1 MNVVILRLGGEEV
14 FTAYDEKGTAVHL
27 LSCSDKEALKRWKK
41 EKRFY
46 CPCCRSPLTLKI
58 GSTKIPHFA
67 HISNQK
73 CSASSE
79 RESERHLSSKLLL
92 YEWLRNQRLDV
103 QLEAYL
109 PSIQQRPDLL
119 LKNPP
124 LAIEIQCSPLS
135 VSLFQKRTVFYRKH
149 GLKPLW
155 IYGGQTVSQDRF
167 RLFSFT
173 SFQQMFFQYSPHWG
187 YWFPAF
193 QPETKMFHFYL
204 FLFPFSPVKF
214 FGVQVSLLMDQL
226 AFPFSLR
233 KPSVSRFFTMA
244 QWLKEKRRWISRKI
258 RYSKAFRDPFLKTV
272 YFNGQN
278 PQLLHSCIGLPVKH
292 SIWIRSHPVEWQY
305 YLWSD
310 LLYRVKIGQTVHIKQ
325 GLVVLLRRV
334 KKGELVIREFPLIEP
349 ITLEKTVFQYFLL
362 LASMDILLNIGGGK
376 FIVQKQA
383 IDASTVDKQYQEER
397 VLLNKY
403 KEIILN
409 SLQI

>member
-1 MNVVILRLGGEEV
+1 M
-14 FTAYDEKGTAVHL
+14 FTAYDEKGASVHL
-27 LSCSDKEALKRWKK
+27 MHCRDKETLQRWKT

-67 HISNQK
+67 HVSNKQ
-73 CSASSE
+73 CPASSE

-92 YEWLRNQRLDV
+92 YEWFRKQHLDV
-103 QLEAYL
+103 QLEVYL

-119 LKNPP
+119 LKKPP
-124 LAIEIQCSPLS
+124 LAIEVQCSPIS
-135 VSLFQKRTVFYRKH
+135 ASLLKKRTDLYQKY

-187 YWFPAF
+187 YWFPSF

-214 FGVQVSLLMDQL
+214 FGVQVSVPMDQIM
-226 AFPFSLR
+226 FPFSLH
-233 KPSVSRFFTMA
+233 KPKAFRSFTMA
-244 QWLKEKRRWISRKI
+244 QWLDGKLRWISRKI
-258 RYSKAFRDPFLKTV
+258 RYSKAFHDPFLKAV

-278 PQLLHSCIGLPVKH
+278 PQLLHPCIGLPVKH

-310 LLYRVKIGQTVHIKQ
+310 LLYRVRIGQTVHMKQ
-325 GLVVLLRRV
+325 GLAVLQKRV

-349 ITLEKTVFQYFLL
+349 NTLEKAVFHYFQL
-362 LASMDILLNIGGGK
+362 LASMEILKNLGQGK
-376 FIVQKQA
+376 FIVQKKVK
-383 IDASTVDKQYQEER
+383 DVPTLDKQYQEER
-397 VLLNKY
+397 LLLKKY
-403 KEIILN
+403 KELILN